1 MIRDFSSI
9 PISPVAIADTIA
21 KVERQ
26 KGIRVVRFDVAEPYF
41 DPPPSA
47 IGSTIR
53 ALEEG
58 YRHYAP
64 TRGLF
69 ELREA
74 IAEFLGKSRDLTY
87 DPEEIIVTPG
97 AKFAIYSFFASV
109 LSSGD
114 EVVLLTPYWSSFK
127 AVPLLFG
134 CEKIKEVLA
143 KEPYVVDEEKLK
155 EAITPKTKVLVIN
168 TPNNPTGGVLDE
180 QSLRAISDLTE
191 DYRTFILSDEVDWA
205 YMYGDRKHI
214 SQASIKGARDRT
226 LVVDSFSK
234 VFAMTGWRI
243 GYAAGPKDLIDAMN
257 IVQQHSVT
265 GPATFIQR
273 ACIDVL
279 KEAEPYVRNLLIQSG
294 AKRETI
300 IKGLKRIDRLSFQ
313 IPEGAFYIYPNA
325 KSFGMHTDDLCR
337 KMLFDVGVAVAPGTL
352 FGAGGEYSFRI
363 CYALPDADLEEG
375 IRRLID
381 FFRKL

>member
-9 PISPVAIADTIA
+9 PISPVAIADSIPE
-21 KVERQ
+21 VERQ
-26 KGIRVVRFDVAEPYF
+26 KGISVVRFDVAEPYF

-47 IGSTIR
+47 IESTIK

-74 IAEFLGKSRDLTY
+74 IAEFLGKSRGLNY
-87 DPEEIIVTPG
+87 HPEDIIVTPG

-109 LSSGD
+109 LSPGD

-134 CEKIKEVLA
+134 CKKIKEVLTR
-143 KEPYVVDEEKLK
+143 EPYTVDEEKLK
-155 EAITPKTKVLVIN
+155 EALTPKTKALVIN

-191 DYRTFILSDEVDWA
+191 DYKTFILSDEVDWA
-205 YMYGDRKHI
+205 YTYDGKKHV

-226 LVVDSFSK
+226 LLVDSFSK

-243 GYAAGPKDLIDAMN
+243 GYAAGPRDLIDAMN
-257 IVQQHSVT
+257 VVQQHSVT

-279 KEAEPYVRNLLIQSG
+279 KEAQLYVRNLLVQSS

-300 IKGLKRIDRLSFQ
+300 IKGLKKIDRLSFQ

-325 KSFGMHTDDLCR
+325 KDFGIRADDLSR
-337 KMLFDVGVAVAPGTL
+337 KLLFDAAVAVAPGTL

-363 CYALPDADLEEG
+363 CYALPDRDLEEG
-375 IRRLID
+375 INRLIG
-381 FFRKL
+381 FFSRL

>member
-1 MIRDFSSI
+1 MIKDFSSI
-9 PISPVAIADTIA
+9 PISPVVIADSIA
-21 KVERQ
+21 KVERL

-47 IGSTIR
+47 IESTIT
-53 ALEEG
+53 ALKEG
-58 YRHYAP
+58 YRRYAP
-64 TRGLF
+64 TRGLL

-74 IAEFLGKSRDLTY
+74 IAEFLGNSRALKYGPD
-87 DPEEIIVTPG
+87 DIIVTPG
-97 AKFAIYSFFASV
+97 AKYAIYSFFASV

-134 CEKIKEVLA
+134 CEKIKEVLT
-143 KEPYVVDEEKLK
+143 KEPYIVDEERLK
-155 EAITPKTKVLVIN
+155 EAITPRTKVLVIN

-180 QSLRAISDLTE
+180 QSLQTISDLTE
-191 DYRTFILSDEVDWA
+191 DYEIFILSDEVDWA
-205 YMYGDRKHI
+205 YMYEGRKHT

-243 GYAAGPKDLIDAMN
+243 GYAAGPRDLIDAMN

-265 GPATFIQR
+265 GPTTFIQR

-279 KEAEPYVRNLLIQSG
+279 KEAEPYVRNLLIQSS

-300 IKGLKRIDRLSFQ
+300 IKGLRKIDRLNFQ

-325 KSFGMHTDDLCR
+325 KNFGMHTDELSR
-337 KMLFDVGVAVAPGTL
+337 RMLFDAGVAVAPGTL
-352 FGAGGEYSFRI
+352 FGAGGEYNFRI
-363 CYALPDADLEEG
+363 CYALPERDLEEG
-375 IRRLID
+375 INRLID
-381 FFRKL
+381 FFSKL